1 MDSRRDADDSV
12 IYEGQIVD
20 SRGVQFM
27 ETEDTNSAQGPGF
40 NNLAS
45 SVREVA
51 QKTGEVINK
60 ATEQFGKA
68 TESIGKAID
77 SALAA
82 RDHVVMVRVNDESL
96 KKIEALAQSG
106 IFKSRSEAAAF
117 LISAGVKSQSELFD
131 RIEQKIAE
139 IERLKSELKGIVG
152 EPGQ

>member
-1 MDSRRDADDSV
+1 MEGRHENDDSV
-12 IYEGQIVD
+12 VYEGQVVD
-20 SRGVQFM
+20 SKGVPFM
-27 ETEDTNSAQGPGF
+27 EKDESGSEQRAGL

-60 ATEQFGKA
+60 ATEQFERA

-82 RDHVVMVRVNDESL
+82 RDHVVMVRVNDDSL
-96 KKIEALAQSG
+96 RKIEALAESG

-117 LISAGVKSQSELFD
+117 LISEGVKSQAELFD

-139 IERLKSELKGIVG
+139 IERLKSELKGIVN
-152 EPGQ
+152 E

>member
-1 MDSRRDADDSV
+1 MEGRQERDDAIV
-12 IYEGQIVD
+12 YEGQVVD
-20 SRGVQFM
+20 SKGVPFM
-27 ETEDTNSAQGPGF
+27 EKDESGSEQRAGF

-60 ATEQFGKA
+60 ATEQFERA

-82 RDHVVMVRVNDESL
+82 RDHVVMVRVNDDSL
-96 KKIEALAQSG
+96 KKIEALAESG

-117 LISAGVKSQSELFD
+117 LISEGVKAQADLFD

-139 IERLKSELKGIVG
+139 IERLKSELKGIVS
-152 EPGQ
+152 E

>member
-1 MDSRRDADDSV
+1 MEGRHQGDESI
-12 IYEGQIVD
+12 IYEGQVVD
-20 SRGVQFM
+20 SQGVPFM
-27 ETEDTNSAQGPGF
+27 QTDDSGSEQRAGF
-40 NNLAS
+40 NIPS

-60 ATEQFGKA
+60 ATEQLGKA

-77 SALAA
+77 SALAS

-117 LISAGVKSQSELFD
+117 LISEGVKSQSDLFD

-139 IERLKSELKGIVG
+139 IERLKTELKGIVG
-152 EPGQ
+152 EQG